1 MKIESLYTAFLKS
14 TSVSTDSRSIE
25 KGALFFALKGTHFDG
40 NKYAEAALK
49 KGAAYV
55 VVDQSSGLE
64 NDERVF
70 CVENTLNTLQELA
83 THHRKKLGLP
93 IIALTGSNGKT
104 TTKELIR
111 EVLSKKYNVLATS
124 GNFNNHIGVPLTLLQ
139 LNNKH
144 EIGVI
149 EMGANHLKEIQ
160 RLCAIALP
168 DWGYITNFGKAHLEG
183 FGSEAGVVQGKSELY
198 QHLKENKGKIVV
210 NGNDLK
216 QVELTK
222 ECDTFLFGD
231 QEYNDFQ
238 ISVTDPKDNSL
249 GLEYD
254 KYLFQSPLHGAYNLN
269 NIAAAITFG
278 ILFDVQIEHIQD
290 AIKFY
295 DSKNNR
301 SQKLNLKGIQIIL
314 DAYNANPSSMEA
326 ALDSFSSIDPK
337 NSAVLLGD
345 MLELGVFADK
355 AHENLLKRC
364 LELKFKSIYTYGP
377 LFEKTKKTAPNIK
390 KYTQLETLTNEL
402 KIDLSNWNH
411 LLIKGSRSMQ
421 LERIITFI
429 ETL

>member
-337 NSAVLLGD
+337 KQCCTVRRYVG
-345 MLELGVFADK
+345 
-355 AHENLLKRC
+355 
-364 LELKFKSIYTYGP
+364 T
-377 LFEKTKKTAPNIK
+377 
-390 KYTQLETLTNEL
+390 
-402 KIDLSNWNH
+402 
-411 LLIKGSRSMQ
+411 GS
-421 LERIITFI
+421 FC
-429 ETL
+429 